1 MGQSNRGVGKDRSV
15 AKDGWAEAVS
25 REELGDCGAD
35 DQGENKQGLNVGV
48 IRLISSFI
56 QLQCMALLY

>member
-1 MGQSNRGVGKDRSV
+1 M
-15 AKDGWAEAVS
+15 AKDGWPEAVS

-48 IRLISSFI
+48 IRLLSSFI
-56 QLQCMALLY
+56 ELQCMALLY